1 MKFYGLKIVEAPK
14 KHKSYIGRTLG
25 FYTES
30 LEGGSPAVGY
40 SLEVSSENVWLTSN
54 LSTAERAMGNSSAWY
69 NAGYETPMISDTYF
83 DKLKKDFEIFEIE
96 I

>member
-1 MKFYGLKIVEAPK
+1 MKFYGIRNKETKQA
-14 KHKSYIGRTLG
+14 LG
-25 FYTES
+25 FCCNSNGEDAMCNDVCFE
-30 LEGGSPAVGY
+30 LEGFNCS
-40 SLEVSSENVWLTSN
+40 VSNVWLVKN
-54 LSTAERAMGNSSAWY
+54 KETAQKVFEGQTKWY